1 MKLTAESTV
10 INDDKLNTNIDNAQ
24 STANS
29 AKSVADNTAQY
40 FWFTSSGSD
49 TGAHISEKTQTQFIS
64 SPSGGNLL
72 ARSNGI
78 AVRDGLT
85 ELATFG
91 ATSAR
96 IGQTG
101 DSHVEIAPTSIIM
114 QTKPTANGSPITT
127 FEVAQTS
134 TTVKT
139 KRTYNISVN
148 SLSYFKDTI
157 SLGRTV
163 GSWVSN
169 GIILN
174 YKLNGTSSTKTYS
187 SMPVYDSSGRYSF
200 NAELNGTDVEIQWGV
215 GLGQQ
220 AGDIATLVSVEL
232 NFTTAQQVVENTIGA
247 YADKTQSGAFRVGN
261 GTATNALSNA
271 LLVDWGG
278 NIRSKGD
285 FIANCDST
293 SNGGISLAKVDASA
307 YAFIYESGS
316 NQVTIDKY
324 VIGKVVMLV
333 IAFTK
338 SSSTASGSNLFDINL
353 AGANIPEPA
362 IGTIGNES
370 GLGITGSTYYGA
382 HSIGFLIEPDP
393 NVPYI
398 TDPMSYY
405 HLVIRNASNSGV
417 TASGGGVGTLM
428 YICR

>member
-10 INDDKLNTNIDNAQ
+10 INDDKLNIDI
-24 STANS
+24 SS

-40 FWFTSSGSD
+40 FWFTSSGND
-49 TGAHISEKTQTQFIS
+49 TGAHISEKTQAQFIS
-64 SPSGGNLL
+64 SPTGGNLL

-96 IGQTG
+96 IGQTA

-114 QTKPTANGSPITT
+114 QTKPTSNGSPITT

-134 TTVKT
+134 ATVKT
-139 KRTYNISVN
+139 KRTYNISV
-148 SLSYFKDTI
+148 SGGSDYSDTI
-157 SLGRTV
+157 PLGRTV
-163 GSWVSN
+163 NSWVSN

-174 YKLNGTSSTKTYS
+174 YKLNGTNYTKTYS
-187 SMPVYDSSGRYSF
+187 SLPIYDGSGRYCF
-200 NAELNGTDVEIQWGV
+200 NAELSGTNVEIDWFL

-220 AGDIATLVSVEL
+220 AGDVATLVSVEL
-232 NFTTAQQVVENTIGA
+232 NFTTTQQVVENTIGA

-278 NIRSKGD
+278 NIRSRGD
-285 FIANCDST
+285 IIANCDNT
-293 SNGGISLAKVDASA
+293 SNGGLSLAKVDAAS
-307 YAFIYESGS
+307 YAFQYSSGS
-316 NQVTIDKY
+316 NGVTIDKY

-362 IGTIGNES
+362 IGIIGNES

-382 HSIGFLIEPDP
+382 HAIGFLIEPDP

-398 TDPMSYY
+398 TDSMSNY
-405 HLVIRNASNSGV
+405 HLVIRNASNSSV
-417 TASGGGVGTLM
+417 TASDGGVGTLM